1 MRKQIEEILQVMR
14 KIEENEQNQNHK
26 IQAIRYLGEIAID
39 GKAQDIYFVRQI
51 IQRQSNGEL
60 YEVEVDS
67 YMTEELEKIA
77 GNNRS
82 DQYQYP
88 MVMEKYTNQKES
100 MEKQLKAL
108 GEEGLLDLE
117 TVERNRVKTIA
128 KTMGVKE
135 EEIKEIE
142 EMDVKQEVKKEKKQ
156 ETKKD
161 VKGLNIKEETKL
173 SQRIKGETLENKL
186 GLKQHGIED
195 GVTLARVTSSSLN
208 PYLDKAITQ
217 VDAFVVVRKNGEVV
231 LLGEDILQPDNRLG
245 TNPTQEAVTIN
256 VENGEVK
263 EEPITSSWR
272 IVNGNGRD
280 YLSVGYDEAY
290 GAHREIRYREYSPQD
305 NQYLDIELETHTTRR
320 QDEDVRRYEIEEAR
334 AGERA
339 AQETRQKYE
348 EHNKLYAEAEVA
360 VEDTDHNQNNNTHT
374 HEFNEQE
381 YIPYT
386 DVTWQEFANQ
396 CGYRG
401 EGWLEKVYEIWM
413 EERSKAENAGKDNQE
428 LIEKIQEEI
437 NEQYMPERE
446 M

>member
-161 VKGLNIKEETKL
+161 VKG
-173 SQRIKGETLENKL
+173 
-186 GLKQHGIED
+186 
-195 GVTLARVTSSSLN
+195 
-208 PYLDKAITQ
+208 
-217 VDAFVVVRKNGEVV
+217 
-231 LLGEDILQPDNRLG
+231 
-245 TNPTQEAVTIN
+245 
-256 VENGEVK
+256 
-263 EEPITSSWR
+263 
-272 IVNGNGRD
+272 
-280 YLSVGYDEAY
+280 
-290 GAHREIRYREYSPQD
+290 
-305 NQYLDIELETHTTRR
+305 
-320 QDEDVRRYEIEEAR
+320 
-334 AGERA
+334 
-339 AQETRQKYE
+339 
-348 EHNKLYAEAEVA
+348 
-360 VEDTDHNQNNNTHT
+360 
-374 HEFNEQE
+374 
-381 YIPYT
+381 
-386 DVTWQEFANQ
+386 
-396 CGYRG
+396 
-401 EGWLEKVYEIWM
+401 
-413 EERSKAENAGKDNQE
+413 
-428 LIEKIQEEI
+428 
-437 NEQYMPERE
+437 
-446 M
+446 